1 MPILLTCP
9 ECDATLKLA
18 APPPEGKKV
27 KCPKCAAVFLPETVE
42 ERRLSADRPVAPAR
56 PRSRPAYDDDDEDDR
71 PRRPRRK
78 KSQGGSGLLIGLL
91 VGGGVL
97 AVLILG
103 CAGAG
108 VFAYFRARPATRPQ
122 PVAQVNNPAPAVAPF
137 QNPNPN
143 PDPNINPNPNPNPNG
158 LGGNGAG
165 QEGNKG
171 ADNGAQPPVMPPV
184 MPPMPGPGGLPGNQA
199 QITLS
204 NPRVSHLG
212 LRMNITVDYRFTQGG
227 PAIGQHIF
235 VIIKSARN
243 TYEANIF
250 PTHVQNEG
258 TFDLG
263 GIAFGG
269 PDRGPFEIWVETGL
283 PGPFGPRQKI
293 SNTVTAN

>member
-1 MPILLTCP
+1 MPTLLSCP

-27 KCPKCAAVFLPETVE
+27 KCPKCEAVFVPETAE
-42 ERRLSADRPVAPAR
+42 ARRVSAGRPVAPAR
-56 PRSRPAYDDDDEDDR
+56 PRSRPANDDDEDRDDDR

-78 KSQGGSGLLIGLL
+78 QQGGSGLLIGLL

-97 AVLILG
+97 AVLMVG
-103 CAGAG
+103 CVG
-108 VFAYFRARPATRPQ
+108 VAALLYGRARAVPQPQ
-122 PVAQVNNPAPAVAPF
+122 PVVQVNNPQPPPAF
-137 QNPNPN
+137 
-143 PDPNINPNPNPNPNG
+143 NPNPNPNPNLNPNPNPNG
-158 LGGNGAG
+158 VAGNGAG
-165 QEGNKG
+165 QDGNKG
-171 ADNGAQPPVMPPV
+171 AENGAQPPFAPPV
-184 MPPMPGPGGLPGNQA
+184 MPPNPFAGGMPGNQA

-204 NPRVSHLG
+204 NPKVMNLG
-212 LRMNITVDYRFTQGG
+212 LRMNISVDYKFTQGG
-227 PAIGQHIF
+227 PAIGQHLF

-250 PTHVQNEG
+250 PTHVHNEG

-263 GIAFGG
+263 GISFGG

-283 PGPFGPRQKI
+283 PGPIGPRQKI